1 MLPVPSLKG
10 IPASVPLQEILLK
23 TGLMQYALVKRARFY
38 LEFGGDHKLR
48 WEPDTPLTT
57 ILRDLADKNKA
68 LLETALKKY
77 HKHLESKED
86 GFGVYTYDS
95 DTDPAIMQAGMT
107 VFIGIENYVI
117 LCISFLKQLR
127 ESKPEIFKLIRS
139 LIECIYLC
147 PLAPMSTLNRF
158 FENYYEGMVF
168 DDQNSDVDEEFKEAV
183 KTEAAEFNQLFDPG
197 RYGHAKQFR
206 KKVESVERDFKR
218 LSRCMNQDE
227 RAWIKQA
234 LELFHQ
240 GLKVEAHHDAGHLCF
255 IQSDSDDGAPAEDA
269 FCILLHEESNI
280 TCGWEELISNEA
292 MSVGVPL
299 IKFLVTSKADLAAVR
314 EYDAFL
320 CMLQKVMYSCYKLV
334 KEGKVWKI

>member
-1 MLPVPSLKG
+1 
-10 IPASVPLQEILLK
+10 
-23 TGLMQYALVKRARFY
+23 KRARFY

-48 WEPDTPLTT
+48 WEPHTPLTT
-57 ILRDLADKNKA
+57 IHIDLADKNKA

-95 DTDPAIMQAGMT
+95 DTDPAIMQTGMT

-117 LCISFLKQLR
+117 LCISFLKHLR

-139 LIECIYLC
+139 IVECIYLC

-158 FENYYEGMVF
+158 YENYYEGMVF
-168 DDQNSDVDEEFKEAV
+168 DDQNSDVDEEFKEVV

-206 KKVESVERDFKR
+206 KKVESVEREFKR
-218 LSRCMNQDE
+218 LSRLMNQDE

-234 LELFHQ
+234 LQLFHQ
-240 GLKVEAHHDAGHLCF
+240 GLKVEAHNDAGHLCF
-255 IQSDSDDGAPAEDA
+255 IQSDSD
-269 FCILLHEESNI
+269 
-280 TCGWEELISNEA
+280 
-292 MSVGVPL
+292 
-299 IKFLVTSKADLAAVR
+299 
-314 EYDAFL
+314 
-320 CMLQKVMYSCYKLV
+320 
-334 KEGKVWKI
+334 